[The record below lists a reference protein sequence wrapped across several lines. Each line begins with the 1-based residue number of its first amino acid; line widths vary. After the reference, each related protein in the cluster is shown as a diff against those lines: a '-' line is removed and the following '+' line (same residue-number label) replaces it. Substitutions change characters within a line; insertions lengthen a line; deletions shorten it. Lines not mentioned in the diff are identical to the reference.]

1 MYVGCTVN
9 ENENVGLKIFAP
21 FTAKKSCDCLDIGFL
36 FIWFVTLW
44 ETFIWKFFDSI
55 EISECTSVF
64 FPVKEIDS
72 THRWIGISH
81 MSVFVRLLAIIY
93 TCHYIQIHPKTR
105 RINNIKFSSVIYG
118 FVVATQK
125 SKRRTLI
132 TADKIYLSHHSE
144 QKRKQTSNNRKW
156 PEVYKSQALKSFGG
170 IVACKNPMAILDS
183 TPPYVVK
190 SERRKERTKH
200 DATQQNI

>member
-9 ENENVGLKIFAP
+9 ENENVGLQTFCTIHSEEKLWLFGHWVFVHLIFNFVGNNHVKIFR
-21 FTAKKSCDCLDIGFL
+21 FYWNKRMHNS
-36 FIWFVTLW
+36 
-44 ETFIWKFFDSI
+44 
-55 EISECTSVF
+55 F
-64 FPVKEIDS
+64 FPVQEIDS
-72 THRWIGISH
+72 THGWIGISH

-105 RINNIKFSSVIYG
+105 RINNIKFSNVIYG

-125 SKRRTLI
+125 SKQRTLI

-170 IVACKNPMAILDS
+170 IVAC
-183 TPPYVVK
+183 V
-190 SERRKERTKH
+190 
-200 DATQQNI
+200 